1 MPKKTKTK
9 ELMMTIDTSNNALNG
24 IPVIQFLV
32 ALQGLEALGRGM
44 MLTRTAT
51 PQRLMEIISAISG
64 VKYKRTDRKLALEH
78 AYVIEHAMKEN
89 RRQLQED
96 AALR

>member
-1 MPKKTKTK
+1 MPKKKKTK

-32 ALQGLEALGRGM
+32 AMQGLEALGRGM

>member
-1 MPKKTKTK
+1 MKKTK

-24 IPVIQFLV
+24 IPVMQFFV
-32 ALQGLEALGRGM
+32 ARQGLEALERGM
-44 MLTRTAT
+44 MLTRNAT

-64 VKYKRTDRKLALEH
+64 VKYKRTDRKLALKH
-78 AYVIEHAMKEN
+78 ALYIDHAMREGRKQ
-89 RRQLQED
+89 QLAD

>member
-1 MPKKTKTK
+1 MPKQKKTK
-9 ELMMTIDTSNNALNG
+9 ELMLTIDTSNNALNG

>member
-1 MPKKTKTK
+1 MKKKTK
-9 ELMMTIDTSNNALNG
+9 EFIMTIDTSNNALNG
-24 IPVIQFLV
+24 IPVIQFIV
-32 ALQGLEALGRGM
+32 ALQGLEALNRGM
-44 MLTRTAT
+44 MITRTAT
-51 PQRLMEIISAISG
+51 PHRLMEIISTISG

-89 RRQLQED
+89 RRQLQAD

>member
-32 ALQGLEALGRGM
+32 AMQGLGRGM

>member
-1 MPKKTKTK
+1 MPKQKKTK